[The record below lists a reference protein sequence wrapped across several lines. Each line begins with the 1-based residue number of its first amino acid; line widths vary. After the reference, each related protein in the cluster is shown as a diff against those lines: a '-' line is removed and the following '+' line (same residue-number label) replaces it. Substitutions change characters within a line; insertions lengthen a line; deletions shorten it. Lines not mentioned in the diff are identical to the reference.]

1 MRWRD
6 GRLALG
12 AAGEDARRTAAG
24 TAALLSAVKRYKS
37 CGHGTSP
44 CRGVIRMPNEKILGK
59 DRLIWIYIQM
69 TRIREFEEH
78 VKRTFLEH
86 PGVMRGHTHLADGA
100 DASIVGAL
108 ATRNAEDFAMPSYH
122 CHAHPL
128 VLGTS
133 PKKMMAELYGRKDG
147 LCKGFGGSMHL
158 ADPEH
163 YFPGTSAIVGQ
174 SIAHAAGAA
183 LTAQVKNTG
192 QIVYC
197 FFGDGASKQGAFFE
211 TLNLAVWKLPIVF
224 ILENNEYQAYTHV
237 SLEDANAQAGDPL
250 SQKAAAFSIPGAT
263 VDGTDPL
270 LVYDEVAK
278 AAERARAGLGPSLIE
293 SKFYRLSAHGNAIT
307 VPPVPTQF
315 PEHEAIGVYG
325 NKAEYR
331 AAKERDPIPRF
342 RARLLNQRILTEK
355 ELQRIDESARTEMD
369 AAVQF
374 ALASP
379 QPAPEEAT
387 NYVYA

>member
-1 MRWRD
+1 MSNQN
-6 GRLALG
+6 A
-12 AAGEDARRTAAG
+12 
-24 TAALLSAVKRYKS
+24 
-37 CGHGTSP
+37 
-44 CRGVIRMPNEKILGK
+44 LGK
-59 DRLIWIYIQM
+59 DRLIWIYTQM
-69 TRIREFEEH
+69 ARIREFEER

-86 PGVMRGHTHLADGA
+86 PGAMRGHTHLADGA
-100 DASIVGAL
+100 EASIVGAL
-108 ATRNAEDFAMPSYH
+108 ATRNATDLAMPTYR
-122 CHAHPL
+122 CHAQPI

-133 PKKMMAELYGRKDG
+133 PRKMMAELYGRKDG

-163 YFPGTSAIVGQ
+163 HFPGTSAIVGQ

-211 TLNLAVWKLPIVF
+211 TLNMAAVWKLPIVF

-237 SLEDANAQAGDPL
+237 RLEDANAQASDPL
-250 SQKAAAFSIPGAT
+250 SQKAGAFSIPGIT

-270 LVYDEVAK
+270 QVYDAVAE

-293 SKFYRLSAHGNAIT
+293 SKFYRFSAHGNAIT

-325 NKAEYR
+325 NKAEFR
-331 AAKERDPIPRF
+331 TAKERDPIPRF
-342 RARLLNQRILTEK
+342 RAQLLRQNIVTEGELLRIE
-355 ELQRIDESARTEMD
+355 DSARAEMD
-369 AAVQF
+369 DAVHF
-374 ALASP
+374 ARASP
-379 QPAPEEAT
+379 HPDPEEAT

>member
-1 MRWRD
+1 V
-6 GRLALG
+6 A
-12 AAGEDARRTAAG
+12 
-24 TAALLSAVKRYKS
+24 
-37 CGHGTSP
+37 
-44 CRGVIRMPNEKILGK
+44 NENVLGK
-59 DRLIWIYIQM
+59 DKLKWIYTQM
-69 TRIREFEEH
+69 RRIREFEER

-86 PGVMRGHTHLADGA
+86 PGAMRGHTHLADGA
-100 DASIVGAL
+100 EASIVGAL
-108 ATRNAEDFAMPSYH
+108 ATRNPTDFAMPTYR
-122 CHAHPL
+122 CHAQPI

-133 PKKMMAELYGRKDG
+133 PNKMMAELYGRKDG

-158 ADPEH
+158 ADPER
-163 YFPGTSAIVGQ
+163 YFPGTSGMVGQ

-211 TLNLAVWKLPIVF
+211 TLNLAAIWKLPVVF

-237 SLEDANAQAGDPL
+237 GLEDANAQAGEPL
-250 SQKAAAFSIPGAT
+250 SRKAAAFSIPGVT

-270 LVYDEVAK
+270 LMYGEVAK
-278 AAERARAGLGPSLIE
+278 AAERARAGHGPSLIE

-331 AAKERDPIPRF
+331 AAKENDPIPRF
-342 RARLLNQRILTEK
+342 RAHLLSQSILTEA
-355 ELQRIDESARTEMD
+355 ELEKIDNSARAEMD
-369 AAVQF
+369 AAVEF

-379 QPAPEEAT
+379 HPAPEEAT
-387 NYVYA
+387 KYVFA